1 MRFFDHAL
9 ETMPPK
15 AIKELQIEKLR
26 SMFKKLYG
34 HNRFYTDKFDM
45 AGMDHKAIQNVN
57 DMAQIPL
64 TNKEELI
71 KAQQD
76 NPPFGSNA
84 TFPESAYSRFHQTSG
99 TTGKPLRVLD
109 TPESWEWWG

>member
-26 SMFKKLYG
+26 SMFKKIYG
-34 HNRFYTDKFDM
+34 HNTFYTDKFDT
-45 AGMDHKAIQNVN
+45 AGIDHKAIQNVN

-76 NPPFGSNA
+76 SPPFGSNA
-84 TFPESAYSRFHQTSG
+84 
-99 TTGKPLRVLD
+99 
-109 TPESWEWWG
+109 